1 MCGSPKFEDVQKPF
15 SDRKI
20 ERRGMDRVTG
30 DISSRCANDGTNGK
44 LAYHYRKSRFL
55 TSLYSIPKSA
65 IITKR
70 VGHTFDQEIYS
81 ENSELISPEK

>member
-1 MCGSPKFEDVQKPF
+1 MVKVCGSPKFEHVQKPF

-70 VGHTFDQEIYS
+70 VGHTLTRKFIQKTA
-81 ENSELISPEK
+81 N